1 MGLAGVGA
9 AVAERSATCTTG
21 LIRLAVLSGPCAV
34 SCQTF
39 PENRSSLKRRH
50 FGLNLTFGGTG
61 TQPKAEF
68 CFDVHKGRH
77 VAKDSF
83 SFLGMEPSQ
92 NSCH

>member
-1 MGLAGVGA
+1 MGLAGVRA
-9 AVAERSATCTTG
+9 AVAERSATCTG

-50 FGLNLTFGGTG
+50 FGLNLTFGGTQ
-61 TQPKAEF
+61 TEPKAEF

-77 VAKDSF
+77 VAQASF
-83 SFLGMEPSQ
+83 SFPGMEPSQ
-92 NSCH
+92 NPCH